1 MLRPSMEAAL
11 LSTNQ
16 LSTKLWLFSTY
27 ILKTRFLTPSL
38 FTGDKDAFAQWV
50 VFLPISLFLKLI
62 IYKSNSLAPVLDI
75 ETYIYL
81 YVTGASIG

>member
-75 ETYIYL
+75 ETDIYL